1 MPSKKPI
8 MHPTPPPRPM
18 RAFVGHRHLSG
29 RTQPFLWIGFVALA
43 LLVLG
48 AVMWQDNGSAVFTAL
63 VSAALAW
70 CF

>member
-1 MPSKKPI
+1 MSSKKPI
-8 MHPTPPPRPM
+8 MHETAPAQPV
-18 RAFVGHRHLSG
+18 RAFLHLWTFSG
-29 RTQPFLWIGFVALA
+29 RKHPFLWIGFVALL

-48 AVMWQDNGSAVFTAL
+48 AVMWQDNGSAIFTAL